1 MKGRIRRQFI
11 TISVLLIA
19 SYDNVEAFSIRQV
32 VNRQKTSGVRQLFV
46 SSNKV
51 EIPRN
56 SLKGDRRQV
65 ESAERKI
72 VKLGRIGKTDEALA
86 LYEEEINS
94 NLPTTKL
101 MNLAIDACA
110 RARPTRLTT
119 AVKIFNEGTVE
130 HKLKPNVFSFGA
142 LMSTCARA
150 RNVSKALKLLSI
162 MEEKYGVKPNAVIY
176 GTAISACER
185 SSPVRY
191 STALNLLDEACNNPT
206 IALSPILFNT
216 AMSACARAGEWQQA
230 ITVFNSMQSKYGVR
244 PDEISYATVMAACER
259 CGKWEEVL
267 RYADLCERQFILD
280 GVACSSALKACQ
292 RLKLSE
298 RAISYLDRMK
308 YLQKKDIN
316 QRTTKGWKRRYRH
329 IFF

>member
-11 TISVLLIA
+11 TISVLLIS

-110 RARPTRLTT
+110 RAR
-119 AVKIFNEGTVE
+119 
-130 HKLKPNVFSFGA
+130 
-142 LMSTCARA
+142 
-150 RNVSKALKLLSI
+150 
-162 MEEKYGVKPNAVIY
+162 
-176 GTAISACER
+176 GTAR
-185 SSPVRY
+185 
-191 STALNLLDEACNNPT
+191 
-206 IALSPILFNT
+206 
-216 AMSACARAGEWQQA
+216 RAHG
-230 ITVFNSMQSKYGVR
+230 R
-244 PDEISYATVMAACER
+244 
-259 CGKWEEVL
+259 
-267 RYADLCERQFILD
+267 
-280 GVACSSALKACQ
+280 
-292 RLKLSE
+292 E
-298 RAISYLDRMK
+298 RAVPCAHAQVHVEAMWRPL
-308 YLQKKDIN
+308 
-316 QRTTKGWKRRYRH
+316 
-329 IFF
+329 